1 MINKIKEFVGNEN
14 FELTIDIVYTDGHFQ
29 SSFDYLKTS
38 DISEA
43 VGDYKA
49 VNNASVLRYF
59 EREHPLYLKSLKKG
73 MLQIA
78 MKYLSVKTETGRYK
92 IIDEKHYEIKER
104 FEKKDRLMR

>member
-1 MINKIKEFVGNEN
+1 MINKIKEFVGNEK

-29 SSFDYLKTS
+29 SSIDYLKTS

-49 VNNASVLRYF
+49 VNNASLLRYF

-92 IIDEKHYEIKER
+92 IID
-104 FEKKDRLMR
+104 

>member
-1 MINKIKEFVGNEN
+1 MINKIKEFVGNEK

-29 SSFDYLKTS
+29 SSIDYLKTS

-49 VNNASVLRYF
+49 VTNASLLRYF

>member
-14 FELTIDIVYTDGHFQ
+14 FEVTIELVYTDGEFQ
-29 SSFDYLKTS
+29 SSVDYLKTS
-38 DISEA
+38 DINEA

-49 VNNASVLRYF
+49 VNNASLLRYF
-59 EREHPLYLKSLKKG
+59 EREHSLYLKSLNKS

-92 IIDEKHYEIKER
+92 IIDEQHFDVLEY
-104 FEKKDRLMR
+104 